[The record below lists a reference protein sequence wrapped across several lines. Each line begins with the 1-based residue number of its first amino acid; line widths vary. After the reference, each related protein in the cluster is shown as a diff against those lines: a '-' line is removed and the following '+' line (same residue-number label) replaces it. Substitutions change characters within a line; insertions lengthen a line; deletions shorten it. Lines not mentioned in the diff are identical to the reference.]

1 MFAKEVVGT
10 ANGMFATRNIL
21 MYCYRSFFLS
31 IRSPFSSKVLLP
43 DGGILER
50 VCEHSKSEKG
60 HIFNPNRILLFDK
73 R

>member
-10 ANGMFATRNIL
+10 ANGMFANPNRNIL
-21 MYCYRSFFLS
+21 NYRSFFLT
-31 IRSPFSSKVLLP
+31 IRSTLSSKVLLP